1 MDRSEAKKYGG
12 EAKPIKGQ
20 EVGEQDT
27 LQEPKEAYDA
37 DRSHEKGET
46 GTGESGHVLGGRLKG
61 FRSWVLWE
69 ATGEY
74 LVLISDLEQRGTLT
88 SSRSAEES
96 E

>member
-61 FRSWVLWE
+61 FRSSVMGSYWGVFS
-69 ATGEY
+69 T
-74 LVLISDLEQRGTLT
+74 D
-88 SSRSAEES
+88 
-96 E
+96 